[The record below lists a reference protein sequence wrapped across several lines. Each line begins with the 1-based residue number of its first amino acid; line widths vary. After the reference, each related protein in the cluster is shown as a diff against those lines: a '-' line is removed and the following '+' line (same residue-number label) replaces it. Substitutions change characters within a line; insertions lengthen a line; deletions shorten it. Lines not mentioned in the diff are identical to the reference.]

1 MAADAFERGGE
12 HVAGFSRAFSHLTL
26 SFVAREVRA
35 AGAGAK
41 RAAR

>member
-1 MAADAFERGGE
+1 MAADAFERGE
-12 HVAGFSRAFSHLTL
+12 HPGADFSRAFSDLTL
-26 SFVAREVRA
+26 VFVAREVRA